1 MKHCLISVLWLFV
14 LLTPAFGQTSD
25 STAVGPRVI
34 AAGPANSVDTVAIK
48 SYADRFV
55 PRKASLYAAV
65 LPGLGQI
72 YNKRYWKLPFVYGGF
87 IVGGLLIDFYN
98 SEYQEFRDLL
108 FESFNDQS
116 VLPTGITQDRLR
128 TVIDQAKRERDF
140 WIIITGIFY
149 LIQIAD
155 AHIDAHLKEF
165 KLNPE
170 LKATLRP
177 SIRQD
182 LYAGN
187 LAGFSFTIKF

>member
-1 MKHCLISVLWLFV
+1 M
-14 LLTPAFGQTSD
+14 
-25 STAVGPRVI
+25 
-34 AAGPANSVDTVAIK
+34 AAEQANAVDTVAIK
-48 SYADRFV
+48 SYAGRFV

-87 IVGGLLIDFYN
+87 VVGGLLIDFYN

-116 VLPTGITQDRLR
+116 VLPPGITQDRLR

-149 LIQIAD
+149 LLQITD